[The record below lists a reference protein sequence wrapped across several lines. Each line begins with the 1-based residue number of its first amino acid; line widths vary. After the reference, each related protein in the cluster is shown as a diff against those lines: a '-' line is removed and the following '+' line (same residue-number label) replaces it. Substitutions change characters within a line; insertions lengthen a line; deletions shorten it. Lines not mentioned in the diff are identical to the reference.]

1 LSNSLIKLLRTLAIQ
16 KRATDPKID
25 EHQAIEDAQSLLESE
40 PIMFKYES
48 ELIRILTS
56 RSIGQLIKV
65 LEEYFKISQIELI
78 QKIKENN
85 QFDDDFKQCLLSII
99 ECAFDLPGF
108 FAKQMNEYLNYKY
121 G

>member
-1 LSNSLIKLLRTLAIQ
+1 LRTIAIQ
-16 KRATDPKID
+16 KRATDLKID
-25 EHQAIEDAQSLLESE
+25 ENQAIEDVKSLMDSE
-40 PIMFKYES
+40 QIMFKYES

>member
-1 LSNSLIKLLRTLAIQ
+1 MRTIAIQ
-16 KRATDPKID
+16 KRATDLKID
-25 EHQAIEDAQSLLESE
+25 ENQAIEDVKSLMDSE
-40 PIMFKYES
+40 QIMFKYES